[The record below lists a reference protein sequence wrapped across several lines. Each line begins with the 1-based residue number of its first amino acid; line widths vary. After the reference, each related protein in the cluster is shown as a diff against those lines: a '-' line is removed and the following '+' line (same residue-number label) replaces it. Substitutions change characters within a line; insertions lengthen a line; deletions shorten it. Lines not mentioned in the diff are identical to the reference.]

1 MANEVEIVVT
11 STDRSEAGIASADRR
26 VEDLRKS
33 AIKKIED
40 INAREIKIKAE
51 IGQAETNLNRLN
63 ALSKT
68 IERDTQ
74 LKVDA
79 DIRSAETQLDK
90 LRQKAKGL
98 EGDEKIRIDADIAAA
113 EAKLARLKDVAKTAA
128 ADAKLKVDADTAL
141 AEQKVQDLRRA
152 LESLPAARAKVDADT
167 SAAIAKLRQVER
179 DADQATRSK
188 AMSIVVDTSRGI
200 ASIAALTAAVSALG
214 PAALAAA
221 GMLAGI
227 GAVVAVGFGSAIS
240 GFSGVGDAV
249 KAMGEDA
256 KTGGG
261 AVSDSGQA
269 VKAATYQVV
278 EARRNLVAANE
289 GVKLAEDDL
298 KRAQEDARR
307 AQEDLNEARKE
318 ATRMLE
324 DYQLRSEDMALSQRS
339 AALSVQEAE
348 KRLGDLRKDGKADAL
363 ELARAELNVEEAR
376 ARQNRI
382 SVESRRLTEDRT
394 AAEAKGVEGSKQVV
408 AAQDRIVDANLRT
421 QAAERAVRDAKLD
434 QVRATERLSQS
445 LEALAEAAKPKGG
458 GGTTVDKLAEA
469 MAKLTPQG
477 QEFARFL
484 RGFIDGP
491 LKDLKDEGQANFL
504 PGIQAGLKDLIP
516 IMNESREEFGAFSKV
531 LGQALGDLI
540 PIVGGLAEPFLRFA
554 TASLQGLAPM
564 GPMLQ
569 GLATSLGEVFD
580 RLTASGQAE
589 GAMQALVAVLQPI
602 VDLIPFLVERSVALA
617 DAMGPSLGQVVQDL
631 AQTLRILVDAFVACA
646 PAAGQMLTA
655 VSGLLPPLAGV
666 VSALATLNPNVTATV
681 LALTGAVVAF
691 NRIRSAMDSVRTVAA
706 SVGSVFGRTA
716 VDIDGTER
724 ALTRGEIATRRLG
737 IAYGAAAVASA
748 AMASNA
754 STSVSA
760 TVKDMEALAA
770 TGDRTGATFKQLE
783 WDIRNM
789 GNEGTGRNLANVG
802 EQIFLLSGVLD
813 KSIQNTDARIRDMDT
828 ALAQMASNGA
838 TEQAAAAF
846 RQLEADG
853 ARYGVTVDEIKKK
866 FPQYQDALA
875 GVAAAN
881 KDAAAATDEHTRAV
895 ERTAE
900 TVLGLMGAE
909 TQYHESL
916 NRGKEALAA
925 NGATLDVH
933 TAAGL
938 ANRAALEDM
947 ARSSNAYL
955 TSILENEGAG
965 PRFTSTLAQSR
976 AALSQTAQQMGMSK
990 QKADELAAAIIA
1002 VPNQKTVLI
1011 QANTAAAITA
1021 LQNVQKTITSIN
1033 GKTVTIRTVHETV
1046 NISTGTNTVRARSQG
1061 GIIPGS
1067 PSRIDTVPAILA
1079 QGEFVVNSAATS
1091 RWLPLLEAV
1100 NSGDTGAVMTAA
1112 ASAASATA
1120 SSGPVAGPGGGR
1132 VVLELHSSGSAVD
1145 DFLVD
1150 LLRRAVRVRGGDV
1163 QIVLGQGE
1171 AA

>member
-40 INAREIKIKAE
+40 INAREI
-51 IGQAETNLNRLN
+51 R
-63 ALSKT
+63 
-68 IERDTQ
+68 
-74 LKVDA
+74 LKVNIDQEQA
-79 DIRSAETQLDK
+79 KIDQFTRDLDGATGDRKTRLELDLTSAQ
-90 LRQKAKGL
+90 
-98 EGDEKIRIDADIAAA
+98 
-113 EAKLARLKDVAKTAA
+113 ARLQEYQRE
-128 ADAKLKVDADTAL
+128 L
-141 AEQKVQDLRRA
+141 A
-152 LESLPAARAKVDADT
+152 SLPAARQKVDIDTADGINKIRQLDREAQN
-167 SAAIAKLRQVER
+167 AA
-179 DADQATRSK
+179 RSK

-200 ASIAALTAAVSALG
+200 ASIAALTAAVAALG

-227 GAVVAVGFGSAIS
+227 GAVAAVGFGSAIS

-289 GVKLAEDDL
+289 GVKLAEDEL

-408 AAQDRIVDANLRT
+408 AAQDKIVDANLRT

-469 MAKLTPQG
+469 MAKLTPEG
-477 QEFARFL
+477 QKFVKFL
-484 RGFIDGP
+484 REFIDGP
-491 LKDLKDEGQANFL
+491 LKDLKDEGQSNFL
-504 PGIQAGLKDLIP
+504 PGIQAGLTDLIP
-516 IMNESREEFGAFSKV
+516 IMNKSRDEFGAFSKV

-564 GPMLQ
+564 GPMIQ

-580 RLTASGQAE
+580 RLAASGQAE
-589 GAMQALVAVLQPI
+589 GAMQALVGVLQPI

-631 AQTLRILVDAFVACA
+631 AQTLRIVIDAFVACA

-666 VSALATLNPNVTATV
+666 VSALVTLNPNVTATV
-681 LALTGAVVAF
+681 LAIGGAVMAF
-691 NRIRSAMDSVRTVAA
+691 QRLRGALDGVRTLAA
-706 SVGSVFGRTA
+706 GVGSVFRKSGD
-716 VDIDGTER
+716 DIGEVER
-724 ALTRGEIATRRLG
+724 ASTRGEVATRRLA
-737 IAYGAAAVASA
+737 IAYGAAAVAATAMSSSA
-748 AMASNA
+748 A
-754 STSVSA
+754 VGIDQA
-760 TVKDMEALAA
+760 TKDLESFAK
-770 TGDRTGATFKQLE
+770 TGDDSSEMLRLLDSDLKSLSTDE
-783 WDIRNM
+783 
-789 GNEGTGRNLANVG
+789 TGRKFANLG
-802 EQIFLLSGVLD
+802 EQIFMVSGVLD
-813 KSIQNTDARIRDMDT
+813 QSIQHVDERVKSVDS
-828 ALAQMASNGA
+828 ALAQMVQAGNAETAATAFSKIAERAAETGLSVDELKAKFPQYSAAIDQA
-838 TEQAAAAF
+838 TEANRQAAAALD
-846 RQLEADG
+846 QH
-853 ARYGVTVDEIKKK
+853 T
-866 FPQYQDALA
+866 
-875 GVAAAN
+875 AAAN
-881 KDAAAATDEHTRAV
+881 
-895 ERTAE
+895 RTSE
-900 TVLGLMGAE
+900 TILSLRSAE
-909 TQYHESL
+909 TQYFESL
-916 NRGKEALAA
+916 DRGKEALTA

-933 TAAGL
+933 TAAGR
-938 ANRAALEDM
+938 ANRAALDDM

-955 TSILENEGAG
+955 SSIVENEGAG

-990 QKADELAAAIIA
+990 QKADELAASVIAI
-1002 VPNQKTVLI
+1002 PNQKAILI
-1011 QANTAAAITA
+1011 QANTAAAMAA
-1021 LQNVQKTITSIN
+1021 LQNIQKTITSIN

-1079 QGEFVVNSAATS
+1079 QGEYVVNSASTS

-1100 NSGDTGAVMTAA
+1100 NTGDTGAVLAA
-1112 ASAASATA
+1112 ASSAATATA
-1120 SSGPVAGPGGGR
+1120 SSGPALAGSGGGGR
-1132 VVLELHSSGSAVD
+1132 VVLELHSSGSAMD